1 MIIAFIALVAGSL
14 SSCYSDEGNY
24 DYKTEEEAGVIKID
38 TVGIANRM
46 ALSYNLNPGDHI
58 EFEPNVTY
66 SHPERLRYRWFVLTL
81 TQGRYQP
88 VQNGNIMEYPPADTI
103 GYAKKL
109 DWTVNLKPGYYRF
122 YMMAEDSITGM
133 RAYYQAEEQYTRVN
147 ESDKVSG
154 LCLLSEREGNTTLEF
169 YGSP

>member
-24 DYKTEEEAGVIKID
+24 DYKTEEEAGIIKID
-38 TVGIANRM
+38 TVGIANRL

-81 TQGRYQP
+81 TQGATNQCRMATSW
-88 VQNGNIMEYPPADTI
+88 NILLPTPSAMPRNSTGP
-103 GYAKKL
+103 
-109 DWTVNLKPGYYRF
+109 
-122 YMMAEDSITGM
+122 SI
-133 RAYYQAEEQYTRVN
+133 
-147 ESDKVSG
+147 
-154 LCLLSEREGNTTLEF
+154 
-169 YGSP
+169 